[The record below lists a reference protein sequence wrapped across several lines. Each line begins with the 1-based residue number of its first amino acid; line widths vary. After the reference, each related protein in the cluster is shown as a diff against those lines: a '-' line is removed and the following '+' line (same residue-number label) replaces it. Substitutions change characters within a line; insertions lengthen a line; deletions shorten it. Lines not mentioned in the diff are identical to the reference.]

1 MSDKFYSVESIAQ
14 MLGIHPKTVRRYI
27 TEGKLRAA
35 KVGKQYRVTGHDLS
49 LFVENHSPDVN
60 SGSGNTSSPE
70 TLTVSAVADINARD
84 RNEADRISSM
94 LLAVM
99 NTQNPLLNR
108 TSLNVR
114 QYEGGHQ
121 LRVMLWGNV
130 RFVIQMLE
138 CIETLG
144 GSDED

>member
-1 MSDKFYSVESIAQ
+1 MRDKFYSVESIAQ
-14 MLGIHPKTVRRYI
+14 ILSIHPKTVRRYI

-49 LFVENHSPDVN
+49 LFVEERGPAPDAESAGKN
-60 SGSGNTSSPE
+60 EPE
-70 TLTVSAVADINARD
+70 ALTVSAVADIDAKD
-84 RNEADRISSM
+84 KDEADRISAM

-99 NTQNPLLNR
+99 NAQDPLLSR
-108 TSLNVR
+108 SSLNVR

-121 LRVMLWGNV
+121 LRVMLWGNA

-138 CIETLG
+138 CIETLSG
-144 GSDED
+144 RAD

>member
-1 MSDKFYSVESIAQ
+1 MSEKFYSVESIAQ
-14 MLGIHPKTVRRYI
+14 ILGIHPKTVRRYI

-49 LFVENHSPDVN
+49 VFVEARSLDT
-60 SGSGNTSSPE
+60 NTEADEDKPKVPS
-70 TLTVSAVADINARD
+70 VSAVADINARD
-84 RNEADRISSM
+84 REEADRISSM

-99 NTQNPLLNR
+99 NSSDPLMSQS
-108 TSLNVR
+108 SLNVR

-121 LRVMLWGNV
+121 LRVMLWGNP

-138 CIETLG
+138 CIEAL
-144 GSDED
+144 SERAD

>member
-99 NTQNPLLNR
+99 NTQDPLLNR

>member
-1 MSDKFYSVESIAQ
+1 MNEKFFSVESIAQ
-14 MLGIHPKTVRRYI
+14 MLDIHPKTVRRYI

-49 LFVENHSPDVN
+49 LFVEARGLEPGAAGLEGD
-60 SGSGNTSSPE
+60 NTE
-70 TLTVSAVADINARD
+70 MLTVSAVADINVRD
-84 RNEADRISSM
+84 REEADRISST

-99 NTQNPLLNR
+99 NAQDPLLSR
-108 TSLNVR
+108 SSLNVR

-121 LRVMLWGNV
+121 LRVMLWGHA

-138 CIETLG
+138 CIEAL
-144 GSDED
+144 SERYD

>member
-27 TEGKLRAA
+27 VEGKLRAA

-49 LFVENHSPDVN
+49 LFVENHSPDPN
-60 SGSGNTSSPE
+60 AKSGNTESPE
-70 TLTVSAVADINARD
+70 KLTVSAVADIDVRD
-84 RNEADRISSM
+84 RDEADKISSM

-99 NTQNPLLNR
+99 NTQDPLLNR

-121 LRVMLWGNV
+121 LRVMLWGNA

-138 CIETLG
+138 CIEALSERT
-144 GSDED
+144 D

>member
-49 LFVENHSPDVN
+49 LFVENHSPDAN
-60 SGSGNTSSPE
+60 AGGENTSSPE

-84 RNEADRISSM
+84 RDEADRISSM

-99 NTQNPLLNR
+99 NTQDPLLNR

-121 LRVMLWGNV
+121 LRVMLWGNA

-138 CIETLG
+138 CIEALSERT
-144 GSDED
+144 D

>member
-49 LFVENHSPDVN
+49 LFVENYSPDPNAN
-60 SGSGNTSSPE
+60 SENTNSPE
-70 TLTVSAVADINARD
+70 TLTVSAVADINVRD
-84 RNEADRISSM
+84 RDEADKISSM

-99 NTQNPLLNR
+99 NTQDPLLNR

-114 QYEGGHQ
+114 QYEGSHQ
-121 LRVMLWGNV
+121 LRVMLWGNA

-138 CIETLG
+138 CIEALSERT
-144 GSDED
+144 D